1 MTRSFLSHC
10 VFGQSLAVVAVLLI
24 ALAGTCRLGAAI
36 SLGPAITNAAEY
48 EAEQSNREKLRVGK
62 LRYEQKQQ
70 RRAAIVAGMEAQLRV
85 QQQLVVM
92 PPRPAPGSEAAVPSI
107 WHFPPMVFAIL
118 AVILLGAGI
127 FLKYLR
133 SQQSKTPS

>member
-1 MTRSFLSHC
+1 MM
-10 VFGQSLAVVAVLLI
+10 
-24 ALAGTCRLGAAI
+24 
-36 SLGPAITNAAEY
+36 EY